1 MRTRIKVCGITTPD
15 DAAMAS
21 RAGADFVGVVLTES
35 PRRVT
40 TERAREIAT
49 ALSPETLLVG
59 VFADETPDTV
69 ARSVRD
75 LPVHAVQVHGW
86 NHEEPTGS
94 GGAGESF
101 EVWHV
106 LRDGA
111 PEPATLPMVPLRT
124 YLLDAA
130 DPERPGGTG
139 KRADWQWA
147 RRAVNAGLR
156 IFVAGGL
163 TPENVSKLVL
173 DVRPFGVD
181 ASSGLE
187 SEPGRKDPRKV
198 QAFIERIREADHS
211 RPKRS

>member
-1 MRTRIKVCGITTPD
+1 MRTRIKVCGITTPE
-15 DAAMAS
+15 DAAMVA

-40 TERAREIAT
+40 AQRAREIAI
-49 ALSPETLLVG
+49 ALPAEALLVG
-59 VFADETPDTV
+59 VFADETPEAV
-69 ARSVRD
+69 ASQVRG
-75 LPVHAVQVHGW
+75 LPVHAVQVRGW
-86 NHEEPTGS
+86 DQEPP
-94 GGAGESF
+94 GGAY

-111 PEPATLPMVPLRT
+111 SDPATLPMVPLRT

-130 DPERPGGTG
+130 DPDRPGGTG
-139 KRADWQWA
+139 KRADWDWA

-156 IFVAGGL
+156 LIVAGGL
-163 TPENVSKLVL
+163 SPENVAELVL
-173 DVRPFGVD
+173 EVRPFGVD

-187 SEPGRKDPRKV
+187 SEPGRKDPRRV
-198 QAFIERIREADHS
+198 QAFVERIREADRA

>member
-15 DAAMAS
+15 DAVLVA

-40 TERAREIAT
+40 TQRAREIAQ
-49 ALSPETLLVG
+49 ALPPETLLVG
-59 VFADETPDTV
+59 VFADETPEAV
-69 ARSVRD
+69 ASQVRG
-75 LPVHAVQVHGW
+75 LPVHAVQVRGW
-86 NHEEPTGS
+86 DQ
-94 GGAGESF
+94 GAPGGESY

-111 PEPATLPMVPLRT
+111 PDPATLPMVPLRT

-130 DPERPGGTG
+130 DPDRPGGTG
-139 KRADWQWA
+139 KRADWDWA

-156 IFVAGGL
+156 LIVAGGL
-163 TPENVSKLVL
+163 SPENVAELVL
-173 DVRPFGVD
+173 EVRPFGVD

-187 SEPGRKDPRKV
+187 SEPGRKDPRRV
-198 QAFIERIREADHS
+198 QEFIERIREADRS